1 MATGPRLDS
10 LRQIAVASALAI
22 GAALVVA
29 GAANF

>member
-1 MATGPRLDS
+1 MATAPRLDS
-10 LRQIAVASALAI
+10 LLQIAVASELAI